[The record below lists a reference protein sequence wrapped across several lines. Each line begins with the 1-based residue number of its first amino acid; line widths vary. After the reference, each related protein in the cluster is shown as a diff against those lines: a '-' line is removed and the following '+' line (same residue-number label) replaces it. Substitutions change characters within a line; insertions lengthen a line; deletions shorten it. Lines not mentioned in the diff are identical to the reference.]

1 MKDDWLSLGEAADA
15 FGVHPSTVRS
25 WADQGLLPTHRT
37 PGGHRRFRKQD
48 IDVQLNAKETDSGL
62 ETDSIVQSILKT
74 TRLTIGE
81 GALEEEEWYAKL
93 DEESRQ
99 QYRLSGRSLV
109 QGLIS
114 HLHTEDNDAEMEAE
128 ARSLGYEYASRGR
141 RCGLSSVEAAH
152 AFQFFR
158 TMVMDSVLNAY
169 ESAAPSSP
177 QVWTG
182 MMRKMNTFSDMIII
196 TLLETYDA
204 FARRGR

>member
-1 MKDDWLSLGEAADA
+1 MKDEWLSLGEAADTL
-15 FGVHPSTVRS
+15 GVHPSTVRS
-25 WADQGLLPTHRT
+25 WADQGLLPAHRT

-48 IDVQLNAKETDSGL
+48 VEMQLDKKHADNSL
-62 ETDSIVQSILKT
+62 EAASVVQSILRT
-74 TRLTIGE
+74 ARVTIGE
-81 GALEEEEWYAKL
+81 GALEGEGWYQKL
-93 DEESRQ
+93 DDESRQ

-109 QGLIS
+109 QGLVS
-114 HLHTEDNDAEMEAE
+114 HLHSDGSGMEAE

-182 MMRKMNTFSDMIII
+182 MVRKMNTFSDLIMI

-204 FARRGR
+204 FVRSGR

>member
-1 MKDDWLSLGEAADA
+1 MKEEWLSLGKAADA
-15 FGVHPSTVRS
+15 LGVHPSTVRS
-25 WADQGLLPTHRT
+25 WADQGMLPAHRT

-48 IDVQLNAKETDSGL
+48 VEMQLKVRHGDSGL
-62 ETDSIVQSILKT
+62 EAASVVQNILRT

-81 GALEEEEWYAKL
+81 GALEGEEWYKKL
-93 DEESRQ
+93 DDDSRQ

-109 QGLIS
+109 QGLVN
-114 HLHTEDNDAEMEAE
+114 HLYSSGDGMEAE

-141 RCGLSSVEAAH
+141 RCGLSSVEATH

-169 ESAAPSSP
+169 EEAAPNSP
-177 QVWTG
+177 RVWTA
-182 MMRKMNTFSDMIII
+182 MVRKMNSFSDIIMI

-204 FARRGR
+204 FVRRGR